1 MVLLLLDHQSNYLHV
16 PLSAAVS
23 QSHRSSESA
32 KSVKR
37 LSKVYSTAAG
47 PSCSIILNRILLEIT
62 RVSNRHY
69 EIRIE
74 INPCLP
80 DVTKKAKNKKKPIH
94 LHFQPTKH
102 FVVNFFIWAS
112 CASIDFT
119 VLKCVCAALVGR
131 AQLRVSVP

>member
-1 MVLLLLDHQSNYLHV
+1 MLMVNVQNKSDVNVSIWLPFRSGIAAVGSPKQLFTCA
-16 PLSAAVS
+16 LSAAVN
-23 QSHRSSESA
+23 QSDRSSESA

-47 PSCSIILNRILLEIT
+47 PSCSIILNRMLLEIT

-80 DVTKKAKNKKKPIH
+80 DVTKKAKNKKPIH

-102 FVVNFFIWAS
+102 FDLSSS
-112 CASIDFT
+112 CLIARIRW
-119 VLKCVCAALVGR
+119 CEN
-131 AQLRVSVP
+131 